1 MREKETIRDTV
12 RRTEVEI
19 DDDRY
24 DRVYSGE
31 QVDDGPGLG
40 PEVHRRRPGAPI
52 NAEFERSPARI
63 WHCGVRAF
71 FATHL
76 G

>member
-24 DRVYSGE
+24 DRAYSGE
-31 QVDDGPGLG
+31 Q
-40 PEVHRRRPGAPI
+40 R
-52 NAEFERSPARI
+52 
-63 WHCGVRAF
+63 
-71 FATHL
+71 
-76 G
+76 